1 MDNDLLSIQEAR
13 DLAVAARAA
22 QQQFLHASQ
31 ADVDRICAAMAEAA
45 HAAAERLGRMACEE
59 TGYGVPEHKTLKNV
73 LASRLL
79 WDAIKEIP
87 TVGVI
92 RHDARRRIYDIAWPM
107 GVVAGL
113 TPSTNPTSTVIFKVL
128 IAVKARNAI
137 VIAPH
142 PSAAKCCVETARL
155 MAEAGERAGM
165 PTGLV
170 ACMSK
175 ITLPGTQE
183 LMRHKYTA
191 LILATGG
198 SDMVKAAH
206 SVGKPAYGVGP
217 GNVPVYVDRSADLR
231 KAAKAIVASKAF
243 DHSVICATEQ
253 AVVADRPI
261 AAKLAELMQAE
272 GAYFVDDQQ
281 AQALARLLFTP
292 GPLINPKTVG
302 KSPQQLAQMAG
313 IRVPATARILVVRL
327 NKVGRE
333 EPLSAEKLTTV
344 LGWYEADG
352 WEAGCERCLEMIDYG
367 GRGHSLV
374 IHAQD
379 DKVIMRFGLE
389 KPVFRILVNTWG
401 TLGATGMTTGVMPS
415 FTLGSGGIG
424 GAITGDNITVHHMYN
439 VKRLAYELNPP
450 PEAALLPGST
460 DDPAQLCRSGGAS
473 PVMVNS
479 AAASAPTTLV
489 NADAAM
495 IDEIVRRVLIE
506 LGTGQATRN

>member
-13 DLAVAARAA
+13 DLAVAAREA
-22 QQQFLHASQ
+22 QRQFLRASQ
-31 ADVDRICAAMAEAA
+31 AEVDRICAAMAEAA
-45 HAAAERLGRMACEE
+45 AAAAERLGRMACEE
-59 TGYGVPEHKTLKNV
+59 TGYGVPEHKTLKN
-73 LASRLL
+73 LLSSRIL

-87 TVGVI
+87 TIGVV
-92 RHDARRRIYDIAWPM
+92 RHDARKRLYDIAWPM
-107 GVVAGL
+107 GVVAAL
-113 TPSTNPTSTVIFKVL
+113 TPSTNPTSTVIYKTL

-137 VIAPH
+137 IVAPH
-142 PSAAKCCVETARL
+142 PAAVRCCGEAARI

-165 PTGLV
+165 PKGLV
-170 ACMSK
+170 SCMSQ
-175 ITLPGTQE
+175 ITLAGTQE
-183 LMRHKYTA
+183 LMRHRYVA

-231 KAAKAIVASKAF
+231 KAARYIVASKAF

-261 AAKLAELMQAE
+261 AAQLAELMKAE
-272 GAYFVDDQQ
+272 GAYFVDEAQ

-313 IRVPATARILVVRL
+313 IQVPAAARILVAKLRS
-327 NKVGRE
+327 VGRD

-344 LGWYEADG
+344 LGWYEANG
-352 WEAGCERCLEMIDYG
+352 WEAGCERCIDLINYG

-379 DKVIMRFGLE
+379 DNIVMRFGLE
-389 KPVFRILVNTWG
+389 KPVFRILVNTMG
-401 TLGATGMTTGVMPS
+401 TLGATGMTTGVMPAM
-415 FTLGSGGIG
+415 TLGPGGIG
-424 GAITGDNITVHHMYN
+424 GAITGDNITVQHLFN
-439 VKRLAYELNPP
+439 VKRLAYEVSPP
-450 PEAALLPGST
+450 PEAAMLPGST
-460 DDPAQLCRSGGAS
+460 DDPAQLRG
-473 PVMVNS
+473 
-479 AAASAPTTLV
+479 AASVQPAANYAANIGSSGLT
-489 NADAAM
+489 NAEAARV
-495 IDEIVRRVLIE
+495 DEIVRRVLAE
-506 LGTGQATRN
+506 LGIAK